1 MVANGLFV
9 GLTLLYFTPMLYHLP
24 KAVLAVIILLAVTSL
39 ITPKES
45 RHTWLAS
52 RSDGITMT
60 VTFVITLLAAPHL
73 DKGILIGAGLAIV
86 LYLFRTMKPRV
97 AVLGRFGDGTL
108 RDIKVNPQ
116 IPTSP
121 HITAIRFDGSLYFAN
136 VSSFEDSVLEA
147 VSRKPNARFLLVV
160 GDAINELDASGEE
173 VLRHLVERMRDI
185 GVTVV
190 FSGLKKQILDVMHA
204 TGLFEV
210 IGETNIFATE
220 NLAIGA
226 VRNRLS
232 DLAAED
238 PFCLDP
244 SRP

>member
-97 AVLGRFGDGTL
+97 AVLGRFGDG
-108 RDIKVNPQ
+108 P
-116 IPTSP
+116 P
-121 HITAIRFDGSLYFAN
+121 HR
-136 VSSFEDSVLEA
+136 
-147 VSRKPNARFLLVV
+147 LVPR
-160 GDAINELDASGEE
+160 E
-173 VLRHLVERMRDI
+173 
-185 GVTVV
+185 
-190 FSGLKKQILDVMHA
+190 
-204 TGLFEV
+204 
-210 IGETNIFATE
+210 
-220 NLAIGA
+220 
-226 VRNRLS
+226 LS
-232 DLAAED
+232 DDVHHPQGHAAALRIPRRRPAASTPLSSTRPEALTGCLASVPA
-238 PFCLDP
+238 CLRTPDRARCARP
-244 SRP
+244 SGCRLRYSATHRP